1 MPTIGKLIEEKLAGD
16 ESRVLELFTTDEVFD
31 ELTGDGWHYFEPNTF
46 DGFYLVK
53 ATYGY
58 ACYNQDRGAKSN
70 TKSFST
76 IQEASRYYF
85 ETAGY
90 LGKPENET
98 HNKAL
103 LSPRSWLGRLTR
115 CFSRPKA

>member
-1 MPTIGKLIEEKLAGD
+1 MPTIDKLGGD
-16 ESRVLELFTTDEVFD
+16 ETRVLELFASDEIFN
-31 ELTGDGWHYFEPNTF
+31 ELTDDGWHYFAPNTF

-58 ACYNQDRGAKSN
+58 ACYSQNRGAKSH
-70 TKSFST
+70 TKTFST
-76 IQEASRYYF
+76 LQEAAEYYF
-85 ETAGY
+85 QEAGY
-90 LGKPENET
+90 IGKSEGSP

-103 LSPRSWLGRLTR
+103 LSPLSWLGRLTR